1 MSAQTPISFRD
12 YDTAQQIK
20 IARECHRLMDR
31 LREEAKTD
39 PTRSAV
45 PSIAAKHFN
54 ITVAEAIDLIDFTI
68 NDLGEI
74 EAEHIHDQVQAFVD
88 DTGHVID
95 PLSQIEL

>member
-1 MSAQTPISFRD
+1 MSAQTPASFHER
-12 YDTAQQIK
+12 DTAAQIAT
-20 IARECHRLMDR
+20 ARECHRLMDR

-45 PSIAAKHFN
+45 PTIVAKHFN
-54 ITVAEAIDLIDFTI
+54 ITVAEAIELIDFTL

-74 EAEHIHDQVQAFVD
+74 EAEHIHDQVQAFID

-95 PLSQIEL
+95 PFSQIEL